1 MLNIRKLNQS
11 IVTVV
16 LAAIVFCASA
26 PTSRAEVTEDYVNGL
41 MYLPRNSSSNPWG
54 ANDTSTT
61 RPEGYV
67 NPTKVNTSSLVTT
80 TTTPPSNVTIEM
92 PALPRSR
99 SAENAFFDTTTSD
112 ASLSDKGE
120 ECSQRCFAQN
130 KKGYWDGKNCNC
142 INDEATF
149 QNDKRLYEVNQNQG
163 ELRSNL
169 EGAQTTY
176 KKALSTYNTEKYK
189 YEQELKR
196 LTQDYN
202 NCPDKQC
209 RKKVQGSIATHKS
222 TWAEQNNT
230 LVDSI
235 MKAQEGVT
243 DAEDAYY
250 NRDVVEGA
258 KNSAGNAVQSL
269 KTTYN
274 EAAAKVNAA
283 QARLDKCNSGKE
295 CVDSNGNATTKDAL
309 EQEVETL
316 KSEADAAYSAY
327 RTGQNQLNAKRDRLG
342 KAVNEAQAEYQK
354 ALNAYTHAANTCKFY
369 ETNSRVSDAAK
380 KEFNQYCNADGSVK
394 NEFKRALASAEEN
407 LSYARDQAAEVG
419 AVNTYEHKDQI
430 YLAVSTDKGKHGTK
444 GIFDGKYVGSATYSA
459 GGGNVFSQ
467 IAARAMRFLVG
478 IKPIIYLLAGFGLI
492 GFAWMAIFN
501 KISFKWFSQ
510 IAIGLFLVANMGRF
524 IEYFVYQRT
533 DASAVQ
539 PLSYG
544 DYLHKGFADTDYE
557 WVKESTL
564 YSPTYNAESP
574 DAIPGKEGTG
584 SKATR
589 GFCQKASPEV
599 SGWGGFTS
607 CVKDIISTGKK
618 AVDTVKTA
626 QNTINNVKS
635 GIEATKAAVRN
646 VGDAVK
652 GITSA
657 GSLEGAVNALGK
669 IGANVNNVI
678 GTAGGLVNNTLANAS
693 SISNSIQ
700 DIGSSTDEVAAR
712 DTKRARGEGTNDFDR
727 MLKGQTV
734 GANGEVERLY
744 GGTDQHGNVQQGKIA
759 TSSNGVSTVS
769 DVTKKIVQESNKANT
784 LLQKGTNVA
793 AEAASVVGNT
803 SLNTITAGIV
813 KNDST
818 INGAIQDHKQSSTN
832 SRANTAS
839 RTNSATTT
847 NGRRPNS
854 TAASSGSTTGNR
866 PNSTTASGS
875 SNGNS
880 TATEAAA
887 RRAAETAKEAEK
899 LRNEYAANTTPDKLA
914 DKASAKAAQ
923 AQATATRAEQEAQR
937 KQQEADKAQA
947 VADTAAQKAKASG
960 KASDLRAAE
969 QAQKRADLA
978 TESAKT
984 AAKEA
989 KEAQKPVAALQ
1000 ESAREAEVKRAQ
1012 YQQEQYQQEMTD
1024 AQNAI
1029 VLARSAAATA
1039 EAKAKELETAASEAA
1054 KKAALSNSDED
1065 VVAARKAA
1073 ELARKARKDAQ
1084 AAQKNIE
1091 EQIVRRNEAELNY
1104 YAAKTKEAELNEQK
1118 GSYKAGGKND
1128 YSPDYLYSGT
1138 SSDNSGATASSGST
1152 TDDSTTPTT
1161 STTTTGRSPDSAA
1174 VSSSTATTPAKSS
1187 ASTGAAAPSKSSAQ
1201 TQSTTATTRS
1211 VSVTPSDSAAD
1222 TGRSTDKANT
1232 NTASGNTSSGTSGNS
1247 TASSSSG
1254 GSSGGHLV
1262 SNSTGGSK
1270 STTTGSNLVSSSS
1283 NKSTGSNTKEAA
1295 TTASSGSQS
1304 SGKTTSVTGSSSRIV
1319 IPQRTT
1325 SISTSRSS
1333 GTSRSYNTNIYKYG
1347 TASQA
1352 SASSTSA
1359 SNEGKQAIGTGGV
1372 NPNSAAATAAR
1383 AAAFKSK
1390 QQQLIRKQAEE
1401 KEMREK
1407 QAEAKALALQHEMA
1421 EQEMQRRW
1429 KRDDEENIRQI
1440 RIGVQMRNLKALNDK
1455 KEKEA
1460 KEAEEKQE
1468 NKNQQ
1473 PDTVTVSGDLAPN
1486 TVIEE
1491 AKAQA
1496 QNNNAAKAKTDS
1508 QSSTAK

>member
-11 IVTVV
+11 IVTVF

-26 PTSRAEVTEDYVNGL
+26 PHAKDYRTEGLINGYTADMYQGNGIGSPGLNEVVVEAK
-41 MYLPRNSSSNPWG
+41 RENSKQ
-54 ANDTSTT
+54 D
-61 RPEGYV
+61 
-67 NPTKVNTSSLVTT
+67 L
-80 TTTPPSNVTIEM
+80 
-92 PALPRSR
+92 
-99 SAENAFFDTTTSD
+99 ENAQGKLKEAQD
-112 ASLSDKGE
+112 AYNLEKEAYEEQIKSLTQQYNTATDKNE
-120 ECSQRCFAQN
+120 R
-130 KKGYWDGKNCNC
+130 
-142 INDEATF
+142 
-149 QNDKRLYEVNQNQG
+149 KRL
-163 ELRSNL
+163 R
-169 EGAQTTY
+169 
-176 KKALSTYNTEKYK
+176 
-189 YEQELKR
+189 EQ
-196 LTQDYN
+196 
-202 NCPDKQC
+202 
-209 RKKVQGSIATHKS
+209 IASVKS
-222 TWAEQNNT
+222 TWVKNGNKYVDGIMDAQNGVAAAEST
-230 LVDSI
+230 
-235 MKAQEGVT
+235 
-243 DAEDAYY
+243 YY
-250 NRDVVEGA
+250 SRDIVEGYRD
-258 KNSAGNAVQSL
+258 SEGNAVESL

-274 EAAAKVNAA
+274 AALNKVNAA
-283 QARLDKCNSGKE
+283 NVRLAKCQSGKE
-295 CVDSNGNATTKDAL
+295 CVDSNGNQTTTEAVKEEITAL
-309 EQEVETL
+309 EQD
-316 KSEADAAYSAY
+316 ADAAYSAY
-327 RTGQNQLNAKRDRLG
+327 RTGQERLNAKRERLG
-342 KAVNEAQAEYQK
+342 KAIDGAKSEYDK
-354 ALNAYTHAANTCKFY
+354 ALNEYYQAKKTCEFY
-369 ETNSRVSDAAK
+369 ESNSHVSQAAQE
-380 KEFNQYCNADGSVK
+380 EFNRYCNADGSMQEK
-394 NEFKRALASAEEN
+394 YKDNLNDAKLAWDSAV
-407 LSYARDQAAEVG
+407 ADAAEVG
-419 AVNTYEHKDQI
+419 EQNSYEHKDEI
-430 YLAVSTDKGKHGTK
+430 YLAVSTDKGQHGSN
-444 GIFDGKYVGSATYSA
+444 GIFDGKYVGSAAYSA
-459 GGGNVFSQ
+459 GSSNVFSH

-492 GFAWMAIFN
+492 GFAFMAIFN
-501 KISFKWFSQ
+501 KISWKWFSQ

-557 WVKESTL
+557 WVNESTL

-574 DAIPGKEGTG
+574 DAIPGKENEN

-589 GFCQKASPEV
+589 GFCQKADSSV

-678 GTAGGLVNNTLANAS
+678 GTAGGLVNNTFANAS
-693 SISNSIQ
+693 RISNSIQ

-712 DTKRARGEGTNDFDR
+712 DTKRARGEGTNALDR

-854 TAASSGSTTGNR
+854 TAASSGSTTGSGND
-866 PNSTTASGS
+866 TTA
-875 SNGNS
+875 
-880 TATEAAA
+880 EAAA
-887 RRAAETAKEAEK
+887 RHAAETAKEAEK
-899 LRNEYAANTTPDKLA
+899 LRAEYAANTTPDKLA

-923 AQATATRAEQEAQR
+923 AQNTAVRAEQEAQR
-937 KQQEADKAQA
+937 KQKEADQAQA
-947 VADTAAQKAKASG
+947 LADAAAQKAKASG
-960 KASDLRAAE
+960 KTSDLRAAE

-978 TESAKT
+978 AENAKT
-984 AAKEA
+984 AANEA

-1000 ESAREAEVKRAQ
+1000 ESAREAEVARAK

-1024 AQNAI
+1024 AQDAI
-1029 VLARSAAATA
+1029 TKARSAAATA

-1065 VVAARKAA
+1065 VVAARQAA

-1091 EQIVRRNEAELNY
+1091 EQIVRRNQAELNY
-1104 YAAKTKEAELNEQK
+1104 YAAKTKEAELKEQK

-1128 YSPDYLYSGT
+1128 GSPDYFYSST
-1138 SSDNSGATASSGST
+1138 SSDKSGTTASS
-1152 TDDSTTPTT
+1152 DSTTNNRKTPTS
-1161 STTTTGRSPDSAA
+1161 STTTTGRRPDSTA

-1187 ASTGAAAPSKSSAQ
+1187 ASTRAAAPAKSSAQ
-1201 TQSTTATTRS
+1201 TQSPNAATRS

-1222 TGRSTDKANT
+1222 TGRNTDKANT
-1232 NTASGNTSSGTSGNS
+1232 NTASGNTGSSSTTSGKTNTS
-1247 TASSSSG
+1247 TSGSSTGTPLVSGSSSG
-1254 GSSGGHLV
+1254 
-1262 SNSTGGSK
+1262 SNRG
-1270 STTTGSNLVSSSS
+1270 TTTGGNLVNSGTNKSGSSS
-1283 NKSTGSNTKEAA
+1283 KET

-1319 IPQRTT
+1319 IPHRTT
-1325 SISTSRSS
+1325 PISASRSS
-1333 GTSRSYNTNIYKYG
+1333 GARRNYNTNIYKYG
-1347 TASQA
+1347 TAYKA
-1352 SASSTSA
+1352 AASSTNA
-1359 SNEGKQAIGTGGV
+1359 SNEGKQAIGTGGTS
-1372 NPNSAAATAAR
+1372 PNSAAATADR

-1429 KRDDEENIRQI
+1429 KRDDEENIRQM
-1440 RIGVQMRNLKALNDK
+1440 RIGVQVRNLKAVNDK
-1455 KEKEA
+1455 KAKEA

-1468 NKNQQ
+1468 NENQQ
-1473 PDTVTVSGDLAPN
+1473 PDAVSVSGDLAPN

-1496 QNNNAAKAKTDS
+1496 KNNKAEKSKTDS